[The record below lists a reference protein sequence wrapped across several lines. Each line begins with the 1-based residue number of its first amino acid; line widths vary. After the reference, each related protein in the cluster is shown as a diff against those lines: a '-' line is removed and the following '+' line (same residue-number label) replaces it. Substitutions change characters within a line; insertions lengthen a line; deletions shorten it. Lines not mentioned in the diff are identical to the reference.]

1 MTSQRKEC
9 ILKKSNYSWVL
20 ISIITESFCYC
31 RERNEYSIMV
41 LNKASVFLFPADN
54 SVNLRRI
61 SFAYPINVKY
71 DCLAFR
77 EDMLLTHST
86 MIDLFQSKNNSL
98 KSRISVTPTFQRLI
112 KAIRIS
118 PGFPGL
124 LLAIENILASNSF

>member
-1 MTSQRKEC
+1 MN
-9 ILKKSNYSWVL
+9 ILLWYFKQGK
-20 ISIITESFCYC
+20 
-31 RERNEYSIMV
+31 R
-41 LNKASVFLFPADN
+41 FPFSTNN

-61 SFAYPINVKY
+61 SFAHPINVKY

-86 MIDLFQSKNNSL
+86 MTDLFQSKNNSL

-124 LLAIENILASNSF
+124 LLAIEYILASNRF

>member
-1 MTSQRKEC
+1 M
-9 ILKKSNYSWVL
+9 
-20 ISIITESFCYC
+20 
-31 RERNEYSIMV
+31 
-41 LNKASVFLFPADN
+41 
-54 SVNLRRI
+54 NLRRI

-86 MIDLFQSKNNSL
+86 MIDLFQSK
-98 KSRISVTPTFQRLI
+98 SRISVTPTFQRLI

-124 LLAIENILASNSF
+124 LLSIENILASNSF